1 MQIYCGCSDQYAA
14 VMTQQEPTSENRA
27 RHVDSYGGL
36 CSKEAVAS
44 LKIINVI
51 AERVSKGYVHIAASD
66 QKH

>member
-1 MQIYCGCSDQYAA
+1 
-14 VMTQQEPTSENRA
+14 MTQQEPTSENRA